1 MAPHPVILVDSD
13 ILIAHLRG
21 LEAARDWLLNARN
34 EGPLAISVVS
44 IAELVGGMRS
54 AERREA
60 WRLLAS
66 FRAEPATE
74 IIARQAGEFRRQYRR
89 SHSGIGL
96 GDYLIA
102 ATAEV
107 KGYRL
112 GTLNVKHFPMFQG
125 LRPPFAI
132 S

>member
-21 LEAARDWLLNARN
+21 LKAARDWLLNARS

>member
-21 LEAARDWLLNARN
+21 LEAARDWLLNARS